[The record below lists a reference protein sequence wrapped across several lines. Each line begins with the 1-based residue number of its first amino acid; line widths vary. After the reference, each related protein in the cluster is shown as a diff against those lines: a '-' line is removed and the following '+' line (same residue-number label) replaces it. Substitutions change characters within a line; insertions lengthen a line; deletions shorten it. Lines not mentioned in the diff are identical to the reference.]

1 MIKLFGVTDTTF
13 TSNGDKVIIPL
24 KAKVHKEDN
33 GAYYL
38 DLETGLDYANDLTE
52 GRIIV
57 APTPQG
63 EQAFRVNNV
72 TKTKYKVS
80 TKCMHVFYDTKNY
93 LIRNCVVTEK
103 TCNDAFDDLNSA
115 TTPTSPFT
123 VISDVVTTNSYTF
136 ALTPYYDAIQS
147 LLNLWG
153 SGEAHLVRD
162 NFNIGIRNSI
172 GQDNGV
178 TVRYAKNLK
187 DITVEYKWDNVATKL
202 LPTGYDGIML
212 DTNDG
217 WVDADFTYDI
227 PYTKTVSFD
236 QSHINQDDYES
247 EEAFQM
253 ACREDLYSQAVN
265 YVSEHQYP
273 EVNYTLNANLEK
285 ITDIGDTVEVIDER
299 LGVNIITHVIAF
311 EYDCILGKY
320 TQLEFGNEKQKLSG
334 LVSNI
339 TSQTQQAIAENNAVI
354 QSSVSANL
362 EEAKS
367 EIQAALGNG
376 HVIYDPDK
384 LLVVDTLP
392 KESATNVIMITSA
405 GIAFSQSGIN
415 GNFTTAW
422 TIDGDFNAQ
431 ATNVINFVA
440 DLIKGGTLK
449 LGGNNNGN
457 GIFELRDAAGTVI
470 STMNSD
476 GIKVNFTDGSYI
488 MMNGE
493 DGFAGY
499 DRLDNKVFW
508 TDFDGLH
515 TKKSVV
521 EEEITIGSKVR
532 AIPITVTSTTTGAVL
547 NDGLGFVSVGGD

>member
-1 MIKLFGVTDTTF
+1 MIKLFGVTDKVF

-24 KAKVHKEDN
+24 KAKLHKEDN

-38 DLETGLDYANDLTE
+38 DLETSLEYSADLTE
-52 GRIIV
+52 GRV
-57 APTPQG
+57 VVVPTPQG
-63 EQAFRVNNV
+63 EQAFRINNV
-72 TKTKYKVS
+72 TATKYKLS
-80 TKCMHVFYDTKNY
+80 TKCQHVFYDTKNY
-93 LIRNCVVTEK
+93 LIQNCVVEEK
-103 TCNDAFDDLNSA
+103 TCNDAFDALNSA
-115 TTPTSPFT
+115 TAPSSPFT
-123 VISDVVTTNSYTF
+123 VISDVGAVNSYTF
-136 ALTPYYDAIQS
+136 TLTSYQDAIQT
-147 LLNLWG
+147 LLNIWG

-162 NFNIGIRNSI
+162 NWNIGIRNSI

-187 DITVEYKWDNVATKL
+187 DITVEYKWDNVVTKL
-202 LPTGYDGIML
+202 YPTGYDGITL

-227 PYTKTVSFD
+227 PYTKTVSFE
-236 QSHINQDDYES
+236 QNINQDDYED
-247 EEAFQM
+247 EAAFQR

-285 ITDIGDTVEVIDER
+285 ITDIGDTIEVVDER
-299 LGVNIITHVIAF
+299 LGVDIITHVIAF

-354 QSSVSANL
+354 QGTVSSQL
-362 EEAKS
+362 EEAQS
-367 EIQAALGNG
+367 QIQAALGNG
-376 HVIYDPDK
+376 HVIYAPDK

-392 KESATNVIMITSA
+392 KESATNVIMITSS
-405 GIAFSQSGIN
+405 GIAFSQTGIN
-415 GNFTTAW
+415 GSFTTAW
-422 TIDGDFNAQ
+422 TIDGKFNAQ
-431 ATNVINFVA
+431 AANVINFVA

-449 LGGNNNGN
+449 LGGNNNDN

-521 EEEITIGSKVR
+521 EEEITIGNKVR
-532 AIPITVTSTTTGAVL
+532 AIPITVTSTTTGAIL